1 MRVCDGMK
9 QSFWFAASVQARA
22 GDLVRVFITAPSE
35 RSGLSRWLGLARQ
48 MNASRSPFIY
58 NETSKAWFM
67 ANHHARITD
76 EMVLA
81 PREAPRVYQS
91 SPDPDLP
98 VIRVVHGKVL
108 GSAVIRKISS
118 EDSGV
123 DSRLD
128 LEILSERSIAPG
140 EPWLP
145 DEE

>member
-1 MRVCDGMK
+1 MK
-9 QSFWFAASVQARA
+9 
-22 GDLVRVFITAPSE
+22 
-35 RSGLSRWLGLARQ
+35 
-48 MNASRSPFIY
+48 ASRSPFIY

-67 ANHHARITD
+67 SNHHARITD

-91 SPDPDLP
+91 TPDPDLL
-98 VIRVVHGKVL
+98 VTRVVHGKVL
-108 GSAVIRKISS
+108 GSAVIRKMSS
-118 EDSGV
+118 EDSGI

-128 LEILSERSIAPG
+128 LEILSERNISPG

>member
-1 MRVCDGMK
+1 AWVSRVVG
-9 QSFWFAASVQARA
+9 
-22 GDLVRVFITAPSE
+22 
-35 RSGLSRWLGLARQ
+35 SGRQ
-48 MNASRSPFIY
+48 LNASRSPVIY
-58 NETSKAWFM
+58 NATAKAWFM

-76 EMVLA
+76 EMALA

-91 SPDPDLP
+91 APEPDLP